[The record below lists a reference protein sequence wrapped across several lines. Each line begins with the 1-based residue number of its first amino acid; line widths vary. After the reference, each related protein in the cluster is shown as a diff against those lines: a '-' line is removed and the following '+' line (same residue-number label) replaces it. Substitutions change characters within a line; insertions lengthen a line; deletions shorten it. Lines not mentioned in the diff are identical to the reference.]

1 MSDGDAFNHK
11 SLSPNSQHY
20 QAHSPPSQSSI
31 DDGYLSEGGAS
42 FYAKKIQNRIAIE
55 KQKTVEEQNRK
66 LEEFSSKRPLP
77 GLPDVLGNSEMRGEG
92 NNANPIYRVVG
103 GRNKPKSEAG
113 MQTESNMTIKQSV
126 QEHYDWKQVQQN
138 RNRFFFR
145 MMSDVN
151 IVFLLRLTIGNLFC
165 TIGEGEKDPIPQSLK
180 LNHYPN
186 IVK

>member
-11 SLSPNSQHY
+11 SLSPNSPHY

-77 GLPDVLGNSEMRGEG
+77 GLPDVLGNSEMTGGG
-92 NNANPIYRVVG
+92 NSNPIYRVVG

-126 QEHYDWKQVQQN
+126 QEHYDWKQVCAIVLSVSN
-138 RNRFFFR
+138 RNRFFFGK
-145 MMSDVN
+145 MSDVN
-151 IVFLLRLTIGNLFC
+151 IVSLLLSLRLLAILFLS
-165 TIGEGEKDPIPQSLK
+165 QRS
-180 LNHYPN
+180 
-186 IVK
+186 IVSKVTFFSII

>member
-1 MSDGDAFNHK
+1 MSDGDASFNHK
-11 SLSPNSQHY
+11 SLSPNSPHY

-77 GLPDVLGNSEMRGEG
+77 GLPDVLGNSEMTGGG
-92 NNANPIYRVVG
+92 NSNPIYRVVG

-113 MQTESNMTIKQSV
+113 MQTESNMAIKQSV
-126 QEHYDWKQVQQN
+126 QEHYDWKQVLY
-138 RNRFFFR
+138 
-145 MMSDVN
+145 
-151 IVFLLRLTIGNLFC
+151 LLYSLFV
-165 TIGEGEKDPIPQSLK
+165 TEIDFSLAK
-180 LNHYPN
+180 CQM
-186 IVK
+186 

>member
-77 GLPDVLGNSEMRGEG
+77 GLPDVLGNSEMTGGG
-92 NNANPIYRVVG
+92 NSNPIYRVVG

-126 QEHYDWKQVQQN
+126 QEHYDWKQVQQKSILFQNDVRCKHRFSSSTHYWKSFLHN
-138 RNRFFFR
+138 RVRGKGPYP
-145 MMSDVN
+145 
-151 IVFLLRLTIGNLFC
+151 TI
-165 TIGEGEKDPIPQSLK
+165 
-180 LNHYPN
+180 PN
-186 IVK
+186 